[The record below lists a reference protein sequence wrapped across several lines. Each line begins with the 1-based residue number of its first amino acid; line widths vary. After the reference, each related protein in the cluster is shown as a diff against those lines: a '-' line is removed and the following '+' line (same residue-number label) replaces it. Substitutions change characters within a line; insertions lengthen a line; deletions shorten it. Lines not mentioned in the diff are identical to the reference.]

1 MGGDGLCYPVTFY
14 HPLSFNFFGRLL
26 LEVTKSRTGEW
37 EWEME
42 NEEWEMEN
50 EEWEMENEEWG
61 MENEE
66 WGMENEEWGMGN
78 GE

>member
-37 EWEME
+37 EWEIE

-50 EEWEMENEEWG
+50 EE
-61 MENEE
+61 
-66 WGMENEEWGMGN
+66 
-78 GE
+78 